1 MTMANVCKFIVL
13 VAVLAGSLSPASADE
28 PAKSQPAKTETASKT
43 VGISP
48 TKPAK
53 GHYVKTDQGYMVP
66 YTVTIPG
73 SDVTFNMMPIPG
85 GEFLLGSPA
94 LEPGRQGDEGPQVR
108 VRIEP
113 FWMAKC
119 EVRWVEYKVFMDLYG
134 VFKEFQAQG
143 IRKVTEDNIVDA
155 VTVPT
160 ELYEPSFTYEYG
172 EDPDQAAVTM
182 TQISAKHYSKWMTG
196 ITGEQYRLPTE
207 AEWEY
212 ACRAGSES
220 AYSFGDDPKL
230 LAEYA
235 WFAGTTDDDGQR
247 KVGLKKPNPWGL
259 HDMHGNVAEWVL
271 DGYEKEGY
279 KPVAGKTLDTKDAV
293 AWPTKHFPRVVR
305 GGSWQMTAEQCRSA
319 ARLGSDASADP
330 DNGWKAEDPNIPLS
344 PWWFT
349 SDPARGV
356 GFRMIRQ
363 LNVVPREEM
372 AKYWE
377 IDNEDI
383 KSDVEGRLEEGRG
396 VLGLVDKE
404 LPKAVKAVTD
414 E

>member
-1 MTMANVCKFIVL
+1 MAKVCYLI
-13 VAVLAGSLSPASADE
+13 LAGCIVGTSIANPVAADE
-28 PAKSQPAKTETASKT
+28 TDTPT
-43 VGISP
+43 VGIST

-53 GHYVKTDQGYMVP
+53 GHYVKTEVGYMVP
-66 YTVTIPG
+66 YTVKVPG
-73 SDVTFNMMPIPG
+73 TDVSFDMVPIPG
-85 GEFLLGSPA
+85 GDFILGSPVTEA
-94 LEPGRQGDEGPQVR
+94 GRKADEGPQVH
-108 VRIEP
+108 VKLEP

-134 VFKEFQAQG
+134 VFKEFQAKK
-143 IRKVTEDNIVDA
+143 IRPVTEDNLVDA

-160 ELYEPSFTYEYG
+160 ELYDPSHTYYYG

-182 TQISAKHYSKWMTG
+182 TQIAAKHYTKWMTG

-212 ACRAGSES
+212 ACRAGSDS
-220 AYSFGDDPKL
+220 AYCFGDDPKK

-235 WFAGTTDDDGQR
+235 WFAGTTNEDGQR
-247 KVGLKKPNPWGL
+247 KVGLKKPNAWGL

-279 KPVAGKTLDTKDAV
+279 KPIKGKIVDSKDV
-293 AWPTKHFPRVVR
+293 VTWPTKHYPRVVR
-305 GGSWQMTAEQCRSA
+305 GGSWEMTAAQCRSA
-319 ARLGSDASADP
+319 ARLGSDATADA
-330 DNGWKAEDPNIPLS
+330 DHGWKSEDPNVPLS

-349 SDPARGV
+349 TDPARGV
-356 GFRMIRQ
+356 GFRMIRT
-363 LNVVPREEM
+363 LKVLPRKEM

-383 KSDVEGRLEEGRG
+383 KSDVDGRLEEGRG
-396 VLGLVDKE
+396 VLGLVDKD
-404 LPKAVKAVTD
+404 LPKAIKAIQDD